1 MTTLKQS
8 ACAHL
13 ATRGRV
19 PDGFLEILERMKS
32 SPCWTIGSSR
42 KNVISAA
49 RRLFRWMASTGRT
62 DVASLELGDVREF
75 YLHRMGE
82 VGNAAIARHN
92 MKAAF
97 RLLRESGLLAIDA
110 DPVFG
115 LPVPTRH
122 RLLPAFEQDALAA
135 VLEHIDRSTPAG
147 KRDYAFILTGASTGL
162 RVSDIAA
169 MKLRDI
175 DWRKGVLDVRQRK
188 TGRALSLPLMA
199 GMGEALAD
207 YILNGRGECDA
218 EEVFLSGAESPTPVT
233 AGSMSAM
240 FSRRCRAAGI
250 SRTTRDG
257 LSFHSLRRMVGKSL
271 VKGGQ
276 PVSMVSQV
284 LGHHCMSA
292 AEKYISM
299 DVEGLRKCAL
309 DLSAVGLGG
318 GLWS

>member
-1 MTTLKQS
+1 MSTHKRS
-8 ACAHL
+8 ACTHPD
-13 ATRGRV
+13 TRGRV
-19 PDGFLEILERMKS
+19 PDSFLEILERMKN

-49 RRLFRWMASTGRT
+49 RQLFRWMASTGRT
-62 DVASLELGDVREF
+62 DVSSLGLGDVREF
-75 YLHRMGE
+75 YLRRMGE
-82 VGNAAIARHN
+82 VGNAEVARHN
-92 MKAAF
+92 MKKAF
-97 RLLRESGLLAIDA
+97 RFLRESGWLRIDA
-110 DPVFG
+110 EPVFG

-122 RLLPAFEQDALAA
+122 RLLPAFGQDALAA
-135 VLEHIDRSTPAG
+135 VLEHIDRSSPTG

-175 DWRKGVLDVRQRK
+175 DWRGGVLNVQQRK

-207 YILNGRGECDA
+207 YILNGRGGSGA
-218 EEVFLSGAESPTPVT
+218 EEVFLSGAGSATPVT

-240 FSRRCRAAGI
+240 FSRRCRAAGV
-250 SRTTRDG
+250 SRTARDG

-271 VKGGQ
+271 VKAGQ

-284 LGHHCMSA
+284 LGHRCMSA
-292 AEKYISM
+292 AERYIGV
-299 DVEGLRKCAL
+299 DLDGLRKCAL

-318 GLWS
+318 DLWR